1 MAITEIRKLDLLAR
15 FSQTEFFSHGSKLN
29 YAKLDRFILISFLL
43 HFSVVI
49 FGLVTP
55 LYTKKPLTP
64 PPIKVKYVNTQTSV
78 PLKQKQT
85 PADSLKPKISQKKK
99 TKPPKLLARTSHK
112 AFAKKQYA
120 KQKQHHQIKTTTS
133 KAQNI
138 PSIIHQLRPQVTKK
152 KKGEN
157 QQKVPP
163 VSSNFIGSKGT
174 LAMLDELNQEKYAPK
189 NPQVEEKE
197 ELDDKVPPVSSK
209 FMGSKGTLAMLDEL
223 NQEKYAPK
231 NPQVEEK
238 EVLDDD
244 EPISLDTKE
253 AKYVSYFSRIK
264 QQIQRVWVYPSQGIK
279 RTLSGELTLKFE
291 ISKDGNLLSLRL
303 INSSGSNILDANA
316 IKAVRGAAPYY
327 PFPITITKKK
337 LSILATFVYS
347 DK

>member
-1 MAITEIRKLDLLAR
+1 MATTEIRKLDLLAR

-49 FGLVTP
+49 FGLVAP

-99 TKPPKLLARTSHK
+99 TKSSGLLARTSHK
-112 AFAKKQYA
+112 TFAKKQYP
-120 KQKQHHQIKTTTS
+120 KQKKHRQIKTTTS

-163 VSSNFIGSKGT
+163 VSS
-174 LAMLDELNQEKYAPK
+174 
-189 NPQVEEKE
+189 
-197 ELDDKVPPVSSK
+197 K

-238 EVLDDD
+238 EELDDD

-316 IKAVRGAAPYY
+316 VKAVRGAAPYY
-327 PFPITITKKK
+327 PFPITITKKR
-337 LSILATFVYS
+337 LSILATFVYNA
-347 DK
+347 K

>member
-1 MAITEIRKLDLLAR
+1 MATTETRKLDLLAR
-15 FSQTEFFSHGSKLN
+15 FSQTEFFSYGSKLN
-29 YAKLDRFILISFLL
+29 YAKLDRFILIAFLL
-43 HFSVVI
+43 HFSVVF
-49 FGLVTP
+49 FGLVAP
-55 LYTKKPLTP
+55 LYTKKPLTT

-85 PADSLKPKISQKKK
+85 PTDSLKPKISQKKK
-99 TKPPKLLARTSHK
+99 TKPPELLARTSHK
-112 AFAKKQYA
+112 TFAKKQYA
-120 KQKQHHQIKTTTS
+120 KQKKHRQIKTTTS

-138 PSIIHQLRPQVTKK
+138 PSIIHQSRPKVTKR

-157 QQKVPP
+157 QQ
-163 VSSNFIGSKGT
+163 
-174 LAMLDELNQEKYAPK
+174 
-189 NPQVEEKE
+189 
-197 ELDDKVPPVSSK
+197 KVPPVSSK

-238 EVLDDD
+238 EELDDD

-316 IKAVRGAAPYY
+316 VKAVRGAAPYY

-337 LSILATFVYS
+337 LSILATFVYNA
-347 DK
+347 K

>member
-1 MAITEIRKLDLLAR
+1 MATTEIRKLDLLAR

-49 FGLVTP
+49 FGLVAP

-99 TKPPKLLARTSHK
+99 TKSSGLLTRTSHK
-112 AFAKKQYA
+112 TFAKKQYA
-120 KQKQHHQIKTTTS
+120 KQKKHRQIKTTTS

-163 VSSNFIGSKGT
+163 VSS
-174 LAMLDELNQEKYAPK
+174 
-189 NPQVEEKE
+189 
-197 ELDDKVPPVSSK
+197 K

-238 EVLDDD
+238 EELDDD

-264 QQIQRVWVYPSQGIK
+264 QQIQRVWVYPSQGTK

-316 IKAVRGAAPYY
+316 VKAVRGAAPYY
-327 PFPITITKKK
+327 PFPITITKKR
-337 LSILATFVYS
+337 LSILATFVYNA
-347 DK
+347 K

>member
-1 MAITEIRKLDLLAR
+1 MATTEIQKLDLLAR

-29 YAKLDRFILISFLL
+29 YAKLDRFILIAFLL

-49 FGLVTP
+49 FGLVAP
-55 LYTKKPLTP
+55 LNTKNPLTP
-64 PPIKVKYVNTQTSV
+64 PPIKVKYVNPKTSE

-85 PADSLKPKISQKKK
+85 PTDSLKPKISQKKK
-99 TKPPKLLARTSHK
+99 TKSSGLLARTSHK
-112 AFAKKQYA
+112 TLAKKQHP
-120 KQKQHHQIKTTTS
+120 KQKKHRQIKTTTS

-138 PSIIHQLRPQVTKK
+138 PSIIHQSRPQVTKK

-163 VSSNFIGSKGT
+163 VSSKFMDSKGT
-174 LAMLDELNQEKYAPK
+174 LAMLDELNQEKYVPE

-197 ELDDKVPPVSSK
+197 
-209 FMGSKGTLAMLDEL
+209 G
-223 NQEKYAPK
+223 
-231 NPQVEEK
+231 
-238 EVLDDD
+238 LDDD

-264 QQIQRVWVYPSQGIK
+264 QQIQRVWVYPPQGIK

-316 IKAVRGAAPYY
+316 VKAVRGAAPYY
-327 PFPITITKKK
+327 PFPITINKKN
-337 LSILATFVYS
+337 
-347 DK
+347 

>member
-1 MAITEIRKLDLLAR
+1 MATTEIRKLDLLAR

-29 YAKLDRFILISFLL
+29 YAKLDRFILIAFLL
-43 HFSVVI
+43 HFSVV
-49 FGLVTP
+49 FFDLVAP

-99 TKPPKLLARTSHK
+99 TKPPELLARTSHK
-112 AFAKKQYA
+112 TFAKKQYA
-120 KQKQHHQIKTTTS
+120 KQKKHRQIKTTTS

-138 PSIIHQLRPQVTKK
+138 PSIIHQSRPQVTKK

-157 QQKVPP
+157 QQ
-163 VSSNFIGSKGT
+163 
-174 LAMLDELNQEKYAPK
+174 
-189 NPQVEEKE
+189 
-197 ELDDKVPPVSSK
+197 KVPPVSSK

-238 EVLDDD
+238 EELDDD

-316 IKAVRGAAPYY
+316 VKAVRGAAPYY
-327 PFPITITKKK
+327 PFPITITKKR
-337 LSILATFVYS
+337 LSILATFVYNA
-347 DK
+347 K

>member
-1 MAITEIRKLDLLAR
+1 MATTEIRKLDLLAR

-29 YAKLDRFILISFLL
+29 YAKLNRFILISFLL

-49 FGLVTP
+49 FGLVAP

-99 TKPPKLLARTSHK
+99 TKSPGLLAKTSHK
-112 AFAKKQYA
+112 TFAKKQYP
-120 KQKQHHQIKTTTS
+120 KQKKHRRIKTTTS

-138 PSIIHQLRPQVTKK
+138 PSIIHQSRPQVTKK
-152 KKGEN
+152 KKGGN
-157 QQKVPP
+157 RQKVPP
-163 VSSNFIGSKGT
+163 VPSKFMDSKGT
-174 LAMLDELNQEKYAPK
+174 LAMLDGLNQEKYTLE
-189 NPQVEEKE
+189 NSQTGEKE
-197 ELDDKVPPVSSK
+197 E
-209 FMGSKGTLAMLDEL
+209 
-223 NQEKYAPK
+223 
-231 NPQVEEK
+231 
-238 EVLDDD
+238 LDDD

-337 LSILATFVYS
+337 LSILATFVYYT
-347 DK
+347 D

>member
-1 MAITEIRKLDLLAR
+1 MATTEIRKLDLLAR

-29 YAKLDRFILISFLL
+29 YAKLERFILISFLL

-49 FGLVTP
+49 FGLVAP
-55 LYTKKPLTP
+55 LNTKKPLTP
-64 PPIKVKYVNTQTSV
+64 PPIKVKYVNTQTPV

-99 TKPPKLLARTSHK
+99 TKSSGLLARTSHK
-112 AFAKKQYA
+112 TFAKKKYA
-120 KQKQHHQIKTTTS
+120 KQKKHRQIKTTTS

-163 VSSNFIGSKGT
+163 
-174 LAMLDELNQEKYAPK
+174 A
-189 NPQVEEKE
+189 
-197 ELDDKVPPVSSK
+197 SSK

-238 EVLDDD
+238 EELDDD

-264 QQIQRVWVYPSQGIK
+264 QQIQRVWVYPSQGAK
-279 RTLSGELTLKFE
+279 RALSGELTLKFE

-316 IKAVRGAAPYY
+316 VRAVRGAAPYY

-337 LSILATFVYS
+337 LSILATFVYNA
-347 DK
+347 K

>member
-29 YAKLDRFILISFLL
+29 YAKLERFILISFLL

-49 FGLVTP
+49 FGLVAP
-55 LYTKKPLTP
+55 FNTKNPLTP
-64 PPIKVKYVNTQTSV
+64 PPIKVKYINSTISV

-99 TKPPKLLARTSHK
+99 TKSSGLLARTNHK
-112 AFAKKQYA
+112 TFAKKQYP
-120 KQKQHHQIKTTTS
+120 KQKKHRRIKTTAS

-157 QQKVPP
+157 QQ
-163 VSSNFIGSKGT
+163 
-174 LAMLDELNQEKYAPK
+174 
-189 NPQVEEKE
+189 
-197 ELDDKVPPVSSK
+197 KVPPVSSK

-238 EVLDDD
+238 EELDDD

-279 RTLSGELTLKFE
+279 GTLSGELTLKFE

-303 INSSGSNILDANA
+303 ISSSGSNILDANA
-316 IKAVRGAAPYY
+316 VKAVRGAAPYY

-337 LSILATFVYS
+337 LSILATFVYNA
-347 DK
+347 K

>member
-1 MAITEIRKLDLLAR
+1 MATTEIRKLDLLAR

-49 FGLVTP
+49 FGLVAP

-99 TKPPKLLARTSHK
+99 TKPPGLLARTSHK
-112 AFAKKQYA
+112 TFAKKQYP
-120 KQKQHHQIKTTTS
+120 KQKKHRQIKTTTS

-163 VSSNFIGSKGT
+163 VSS
-174 LAMLDELNQEKYAPK
+174 
-189 NPQVEEKE
+189 
-197 ELDDKVPPVSSK
+197 K
-209 FMGSKGTLAMLDEL
+209 FMGSKGTLAMLDGL
-223 NQEKYAPK
+223 NQEKYAPQ

-238 EVLDDD
+238 EELDDD

-316 IKAVRGAAPYY
+316 VKAVRGAAPYY
-327 PFPITITKKK
+327 PFPITITKKR
-337 LSILATFVYS
+337 LSILATFVYNA
-347 DK
+347 K

>member
-1 MAITEIRKLDLLAR
+1 MATTEIRKLDLLAR

-29 YAKLDRFILISFLL
+29 YAKLDRFILIAFLL
-43 HFSVVI
+43 HFSVV
-49 FGLVTP
+49 FFDLVAP
-55 LYTKKPLTP
+55 LNTKKPLTP

-99 TKPPKLLARTSHK
+99 TKPPELLARTSHK
-112 AFAKKQYA
+112 TFAKKQYA
-120 KQKQHHQIKTTTS
+120 KQKKHRQIKTTTL
-133 KAQNI
+133 KTQNI

-163 VSSNFIGSKGT
+163 VSSKFMGSKGT
-174 LAMLDELNQEKYAPK
+174 LAMLDELNKEKYAPK

-197 ELDDKVPPVSSK
+197 ELDD
-209 FMGSKGTLAMLDEL
+209 
-223 NQEKYAPK
+223 
-231 NPQVEEK
+231 
-238 EVLDDD
+238 D

-253 AKYVSYFSRIK
+253 AKYASYFGRIK
-264 QQIQRVWVYPSQGIK
+264 HQIQRVWVYPSQGIK

-291 ISKDGNLLSLRL
+291 ISKDGNLLNLRL

-316 IKAVRGAAPYY
+316 VKAVRGAAPYY
-327 PFPITITKKK
+327 PFPITITKKR
-337 LSILATFVYS
+337 LSILATFVYNA
-347 DK
+347 K

>member
-1 MAITEIRKLDLLAR
+1 MATTEIRKLDLLAR

-49 FGLVTP
+49 FGLVAP

-64 PPIKVKYVNTQTSV
+64 PPIKVKYVNTQTPV

-99 TKPPKLLARTSHK
+99 TKPPELLARTSHK
-112 AFAKKQYA
+112 TFAKKQYP
-120 KQKQHHQIKTTTS
+120 KQKKHRQIKTTTS

-163 VSSNFIGSKGT
+163 VSS
-174 LAMLDELNQEKYAPK
+174 
-189 NPQVEEKE
+189 
-197 ELDDKVPPVSSK
+197 K

-238 EVLDDD
+238 EELDDD

-316 IKAVRGAAPYY
+316 VKAVRGAAPYY
-327 PFPITITKKK
+327 PFPITITKKR
-337 LSILATFVYS
+337 LSILATFVYNA
-347 DK
+347 K

>member
-1 MAITEIRKLDLLAR
+1 MATTEIRKLDLLAR
-15 FSQTEFFSHGSKLN
+15 FSQTEFFSHGGKLN
-29 YAKLDRFILISFLL
+29 YANLDRFILISFLL

-49 FGLVTP
+49 FGLVAP

-64 PPIKVKYVNTQTSV
+64 PPIKIKYVNTQTSV

-99 TKPPKLLARTSHK
+99 TKPPELLARTSHK
-112 AFAKKQYA
+112 TFVKKQYP
-120 KQKQHHQIKTTTS
+120 KQKKHRQIKTTTS
-133 KAQNI
+133 KIQNI
-138 PSIIHQLRPQVTKK
+138 PSRIHQSRPQVTKK
-152 KKGEN
+152 KKGQN
-157 QQKVPP
+157 QQ
-163 VSSNFIGSKGT
+163 
-174 LAMLDELNQEKYAPK
+174 
-189 NPQVEEKE
+189 
-197 ELDDKVPPVSSK
+197 KVPPVSSK

-223 NQEKYAPK
+223 NQEKYAPE

-238 EVLDDD
+238 EELDDD

-253 AKYVSYFSRIK
+253 AKYISYFSRIK

-316 IKAVRGAAPYY
+316 VRAVRGAAPYY
-327 PFPITITKKK
+327 PFPKIITKKK
-337 LSILATFVYS
+337 LSILATFVY
-347 DK
+347 KAK

>member
-1 MAITEIRKLDLLAR
+1 MATTEIRKLDLLAR

-29 YAKLDRFILISFLL
+29 YAKLERFILISFLL

-49 FGLVTP
+49 FGLVAP

-64 PPIKVKYVNTQTSV
+64 PPIKVKYVNTQTPV

-99 TKPPKLLARTSHK
+99 TKSSGLLARTSHK
-112 AFAKKQYA
+112 TFAKKQYP
-120 KQKQHHQIKTTTS
+120 KQKKHRQIKTTTS

-163 VSSNFIGSKGT
+163 VSS
-174 LAMLDELNQEKYAPK
+174 
-189 NPQVEEKE
+189 
-197 ELDDKVPPVSSK
+197 K

-223 NQEKYAPK
+223 NQEKYAPE

-238 EVLDDD
+238 EELDDD

-316 IKAVRGAAPYY
+316 VKAVRGAAPYY
-327 PFPITITKKK
+327 PFPITITKKR
-337 LSILATFVYS
+337 LSILATFVYNT
-347 DK
+347 K

>member
-1 MAITEIRKLDLLAR
+1 MATTEIRKLDLLAR

-49 FGLVTP
+49 FGLVAP

-99 TKPPKLLARTSHK
+99 TKSSGLLARTSHK
-112 AFAKKQYA
+112 TFAKKQYP
-120 KQKQHHQIKTTTS
+120 KQKKHRQIKTTTS

-138 PSIIHQLRPQVTKK
+138 PSIIHQLRPQVTIK

-157 QQKVPP
+157 QQ
-163 VSSNFIGSKGT
+163 
-174 LAMLDELNQEKYAPK
+174 
-189 NPQVEEKE
+189 
-197 ELDDKVPPVSSK
+197 KVPPVSSK

-238 EVLDDD
+238 EELDDD

-303 INSSGSNILDANA
+303 INGSGSNILDANA
-316 IKAVRGAAPYY
+316 VKAVRGAAPYY
-327 PFPITITKKK
+327 PFPITITKKR
-337 LSILATFVYS
+337 LSILATFVYNA
-347 DK
+347 K

>member
-1 MAITEIRKLDLLAR
+1 MATTEIRKLDLLAR

-29 YAKLDRFILISFLL
+29 YAKLNRFILISFLL

-49 FGLVTP
+49 FGLVAP

-99 TKPPKLLARTSHK
+99 TKSSGLLTRTSHK
-112 AFAKKQYA
+112 TFAKKQHP
-120 KQKQHHQIKTTTS
+120 KQKKHRQIKTTTS

-138 PSIIHQLRPQVTKK
+138 PSIIHQSRPQVTKK
-152 KKGEN
+152 KKGGN
-157 QQKVPP
+157 QQKVPSVP
-163 VSSNFIGSKGT
+163 SKFMDSKGT
-174 LAMLDELNQEKYAPK
+174 LAMLDGLNQEKYAPQ
-189 NPQVEEKE
+189 NPQAEEKE
-197 ELDDKVPPVSSK
+197 
-209 FMGSKGTLAMLDEL
+209 G
-223 NQEKYAPK
+223 
-231 NPQVEEK
+231 
-238 EVLDDD
+238 LDDD

-253 AKYVSYFSRIK
+253 VKYALYFGRIK
-264 QQIQRVWVYPSQGIK
+264 QQIQRVWVYPSQGTK

-316 IKAVRGAAPYY
+316 VKAVRGAAPYY
-327 PFPITITKKK
+327 PFPITITKKR
-337 LSILATFVYS
+337 LSILATFVYNT
-347 DK
+347 K

>member
-1 MAITEIRKLDLLAR
+1 MATTEIRKLDLLAR

-49 FGLVTP
+49 FGLVAP

-99 TKPPKLLARTSHK
+99 TKPPELLARTSHK
-112 AFAKKQYA
+112 TFAKKQYP
-120 KQKQHHQIKTTTS
+120 KQKKHRQIKTTTS

-163 VSSNFIGSKGT
+163 VSS
-174 LAMLDELNQEKYAPK
+174 
-189 NPQVEEKE
+189 
-197 ELDDKVPPVSSK
+197 K

-223 NQEKYAPK
+223 NKEKYAPK

-238 EVLDDD
+238 EELDDD

-316 IKAVRGAAPYY
+316 VKAVRGAAPYY

-337 LSILATFVYS
+337 LSILATFVYNA
-347 DK
+347 K

>member
-1 MAITEIRKLDLLAR
+1 MATTEIRKLDLLAR

-49 FGLVTP
+49 FGLVAP

-99 TKPPKLLARTSHK
+99 TKSSGLLARTSHK
-112 AFAKKQYA
+112 TFAKKQYP
-120 KQKQHHQIKTTTS
+120 KQKKHRQIKTTTS

-163 VSSNFIGSKGT
+163 VSSKFMGSKGT

-197 ELDDKVPPVSSK
+197 ELDD
-209 FMGSKGTLAMLDEL
+209 
-223 NQEKYAPK
+223 
-231 NPQVEEK
+231 
-238 EVLDDD
+238 D

-253 AKYVSYFSRIK
+253 AKYASYFSRIK

-291 ISKDGNLLSLRL
+291 ISRDGNLLSLRL

-316 IKAVRGAAPYY
+316 VKAVRGAAPYY

-337 LSILATFVYS
+337 LSILATFVYNAN
-347 DK
+347 

>member
-1 MAITEIRKLDLLAR
+1 MATTETRKLDLLAR

-49 FGLVTP
+49 FGLVAP

-64 PPIKVKYVNTQTSV
+64 PPIKVKYVNTQISV

-99 TKPPKLLARTSHK
+99 TKSSGLLARTSHK
-112 AFAKKQYA
+112 TFAKKQYP
-120 KQKQHHQIKTTTS
+120 KQKKHRQIKTTTS

-138 PSIIHQLRPQVTKK
+138 PSIIHQSRPQVTKK
-152 KKGEN
+152 KKGGD
-157 QQKVPP
+157 QQ
-163 VSSNFIGSKGT
+163 
-174 LAMLDELNQEKYAPK
+174 
-189 NPQVEEKE
+189 
-197 ELDDKVPPVSSK
+197 KVPPVSSK

-238 EVLDDD
+238 EELDDD

-264 QQIQRVWVYPSQGIK
+264 QQIQRVWVYPSQGTK
-279 RTLSGELTLKFE
+279 RTLSGELTHKFE

-316 IKAVRGAAPYY
+316 VKAVRGAAPYY
-327 PFPITITKKK
+327 PFPITITKKR
-337 LSILATFVYS
+337 LSILATFVYNA
-347 DK
+347 K

>member
-1 MAITEIRKLDLLAR
+1 MATTEIRKLDLLAR

-29 YAKLDRFILISFLL
+29 YAKLNRFILISFLL

-49 FGLVTP
+49 FGLVAP

-99 TKPPKLLARTSHK
+99 TKPPELLARTSHK
-112 AFAKKQYA
+112 TFAKKQYA
-120 KQKQHHQIKTTTS
+120 KQKKHRQIKTTTS
-133 KAQNI
+133 KTQNI
-138 PSIIHQLRPQVTKK
+138 PSIIHQSRPQVTKK
-152 KKGEN
+152 KKVGN

-163 VSSNFIGSKGT
+163 IPSKFMDSKGT
-174 LAMLDELNQEKYAPK
+174 LAMLDELNQEKYAPE

-197 ELDDKVPPVSSK
+197 E
-209 FMGSKGTLAMLDEL
+209 
-223 NQEKYAPK
+223 
-231 NPQVEEK
+231 
-238 EVLDDD
+238 LDDD

-316 IKAVRGAAPYY
+316 VKAVRGAAPYY
-327 PFPITITKKK
+327 PFPITITKKR
-337 LSILATFVYS
+337 LSILATFVYNA
-347 DK
+347 K

>member
-1 MAITEIRKLDLLAR
+1 MATTEIRKLDLLAR

-49 FGLVTP
+49 FGLVAP

-85 PADSLKPKISQKKK
+85 PADSLQPKISQKKK
-99 TKPPKLLARTSHK
+99 TKPPGLLARTSHK
-112 AFAKKQYA
+112 TFAKKQYP
-120 KQKQHHQIKTTTS
+120 KQKKHRQIKTTTS

-138 PSIIHQLRPQVTKK
+138 PSIIHQSRPQVTKK
-152 KKGEN
+152 KKGGN
-157 QQKVPP
+157 QQ
-163 VSSNFIGSKGT
+163 
-174 LAMLDELNQEKYAPK
+174 
-189 NPQVEEKE
+189 
-197 ELDDKVPPVSSK
+197 KVPPVSSK

-238 EVLDDD
+238 EELDDD

-316 IKAVRGAAPYY
+316 VKAVRGAAPYY
-327 PFPITITKKK
+327 PFPITITKKR
-337 LSILATFVYS
+337 LSILATFVYNA
-347 DK
+347 K

>member
-1 MAITEIRKLDLLAR
+1 MATTEIRKLDLLAR

-99 TKPPKLLARTSHK
+99 TKPPELLARTSHK
-112 AFAKKQYA
+112 TFAKKQYA
-120 KQKQHHQIKTTTS
+120 KQKKHRQIKTPTS
-133 KAQNI
+133 KDQNI

-157 QQKVPP
+157 QQ
-163 VSSNFIGSKGT
+163 
-174 LAMLDELNQEKYAPK
+174 
-189 NPQVEEKE
+189 
-197 ELDDKVPPVSSK
+197 KVPPVSSK

-238 EVLDDD
+238 EELDDD

-316 IKAVRGAAPYY
+316 VKAVRGAAPYY

-337 LSILATFVYS
+337 LSILATFVYNA
-347 DK
+347 K

>member
-1 MAITEIRKLDLLAR
+1 MATTEIRKLDLLAR

-49 FGLVTP
+49 FGLVAP

-64 PPIKVKYVNTQTSV
+64 PPIKVKYINTQTPV

-99 TKPPKLLARTSHK
+99 TKSSGLLARTSHK
-112 AFAKKQYA
+112 TFAKKQYP
-120 KQKQHHQIKTTTS
+120 KQKKHRQIKTTTS

-163 VSSNFIGSKGT
+163 VSS
-174 LAMLDELNQEKYAPK
+174 
-189 NPQVEEKE
+189 
-197 ELDDKVPPVSSK
+197 K

-238 EVLDDD
+238 EELDDD

-316 IKAVRGAAPYY
+316 VKAVRGAAPYY
-327 PFPITITKKK
+327 PFPITITKKR
-337 LSILATFVYS
+337 LSILATFVYNT
-347 DK
+347 K

>member
-29 YAKLDRFILISFLL
+29 YAKLDRFILIAFLL
-43 HFSVVI
+43 HFSVVF
-49 FGLVTP
+49 FGLVAP

-99 TKPPKLLARTSHK
+99 TKSSGLLARTSHK
-112 AFAKKQYA
+112 TFAKKQYP
-120 KQKQHHQIKTTTS
+120 KQKKHRQIKTTTS

-157 QQKVPP
+157 QQK
-163 VSSNFIGSKGT
+163 
-174 LAMLDELNQEKYAPK
+174 A
-189 NPQVEEKE
+189 
-197 ELDDKVPPVSSK
+197 PPVSSK

-238 EVLDDD
+238 EELDDD

-316 IKAVRGAAPYY
+316 VKAVRGAAPYY
-327 PFPITITKKK
+327 PFPITITKKR
-337 LSILATFVYS
+337 LSILATFVYNA
-347 DK
+347 K

>member
-1 MAITEIRKLDLLAR
+1 MATTEIRKLDLLAR

-49 FGLVTP
+49 FGLVAP

-99 TKPPKLLARTSHK
+99 TKPPELLARTSHK
-112 AFAKKQYA
+112 TFAKKQYA
-120 KQKQHHQIKTTTS
+120 KQKKHRQIKTTTL

-157 QQKVPP
+157 QQ
-163 VSSNFIGSKGT
+163 
-174 LAMLDELNQEKYAPK
+174 
-189 NPQVEEKE
+189 
-197 ELDDKVPPVSSK
+197 KVPPVSSK

-238 EVLDDD
+238 EELDDD

-316 IKAVRGAAPYY
+316 VKAVRGAAPYY
-327 PFPITITKKK
+327 PFPITITKKR
-337 LSILATFVYS
+337 LSILATFVYNA
-347 DK
+347 K

>member
-1 MAITEIRKLDLLAR
+1 MATTEIRKLDLLAR
-15 FSQTEFFSHGSKLN
+15 FSQTEFFFHGSKLS
-29 YAKLDRFILISFLL
+29 YAKLDRFILIAFLL
-43 HFSVVI
+43 HFSV
-49 FGLVTP
+49 FFFDLVAP
-55 LYTKKPLTP
+55 LNTKKPLTP

-99 TKPPKLLARTSHK
+99 TKPPELLARTSHK
-112 AFAKKQYA
+112 TFAKKQYA
-120 KQKQHHQIKTTTS
+120 KQKKHRQIKTTTS

-163 VSSNFIGSKGT
+163 VSS
-174 LAMLDELNQEKYAPK
+174 
-189 NPQVEEKE
+189 
-197 ELDDKVPPVSSK
+197 K

-238 EVLDDD
+238 EELDDD

-316 IKAVRGAAPYY
+316 VRAVRGAAPYY
-327 PFPITITKKK
+327 PFPITITKKR
-337 LSILATFVYS
+337 LAILATFVYNA
-347 DK
+347 K

>member
-1 MAITEIRKLDLLAR
+1 MATTEIRKLDLLAR

-29 YAKLDRFILISFLL
+29 YAKLDRFILIAFLL

-49 FGLVTP
+49 FGLVAP

-99 TKPPKLLARTSHK
+99 TKSSGLLARTSHK
-112 AFAKKQYA
+112 TFAKKQYP
-120 KQKQHHQIKTTTS
+120 KQKKHRQIKTTTS

-138 PSIIHQLRPQVTKK
+138 PSIIHQSKPKVTKK
-152 KKGEN
+152 KKGGN
-157 QQKVPP
+157 QQ
-163 VSSNFIGSKGT
+163 
-174 LAMLDELNQEKYAPK
+174 
-189 NPQVEEKE
+189 
-197 ELDDKVPPVSSK
+197 KVPPVSSK

-238 EVLDDD
+238 EELDDDEPISLDTKEAKDVLNQEKYAPKNPQVEEKEELDDD

-264 QQIQRVWVYPSQGIK
+264 QQIQRVWVYPSQGTK
-279 RTLSGELTLKFE
+279 RTLSGELTLKF
-291 ISKDGNLLSLRL
+291 
-303 INSSGSNILDANA
+303 
-316 IKAVRGAAPYY
+316 
-327 PFPITITKKK
+327 
-337 LSILATFVYS
+337 
-347 DK
+347 

>member
-1 MAITEIRKLDLLAR
+1 MATTEIRKLDLLAR

-29 YAKLDRFILISFLL
+29 YAKLNRFILISFLL

-49 FGLVTP
+49 FGLVAP

-99 TKPPKLLARTSHK
+99 TKPPELLARTSHK
-112 AFAKKQYA
+112 TFAKKQYA
-120 KQKQHHQIKTTTS
+120 KQKKHRQIKTTTS
-133 KAQNI
+133 KTQNI
-138 PSIIHQLRPQVTKK
+138 PSIIHQSKPKVTKRE
-152 KKGEN
+152 KGEN
-157 QQKVPP
+157 QQ
-163 VSSNFIGSKGT
+163 
-174 LAMLDELNQEKYAPK
+174 
-189 NPQVEEKE
+189 
-197 ELDDKVPPVSSK
+197 KVPPVSSK

-238 EVLDDD
+238 EELDDD

-316 IKAVRGAAPYY
+316 VKAVRGAAPYY

-337 LSILATFVYS
+337 LSILATFVYNA
-347 DK
+347 K

>member
-1 MAITEIRKLDLLAR
+1 MATTEIRKLDLLAR

-49 FGLVTP
+49 FGLVAP

-64 PPIKVKYVNTQTSV
+64 PPIKVKYVNTQTPV

-99 TKPPKLLARTSHK
+99 TKSSGLQARTSHK
-112 AFAKKQYA
+112 TFAKKQYP
-120 KQKQHHQIKTTTS
+120 KQKKHRQIKTTTS

-138 PSIIHQLRPQVTKK
+138 PSIIHQSRPQVTKR

-157 QQKVPP
+157 QQK
-163 VSSNFIGSKGT
+163 
-174 LAMLDELNQEKYAPK
+174 A
-189 NPQVEEKE
+189 
-197 ELDDKVPPVSSK
+197 PPVSSK

-238 EVLDDD
+238 EELDDD

-264 QQIQRVWVYPSQGIK
+264 QQIQRVWVYPSQGTK

-316 IKAVRGAAPYY
+316 VKAVRGAAPYY

-337 LSILATFVYS
+337 LSILATFVYNA
-347 DK
+347 K